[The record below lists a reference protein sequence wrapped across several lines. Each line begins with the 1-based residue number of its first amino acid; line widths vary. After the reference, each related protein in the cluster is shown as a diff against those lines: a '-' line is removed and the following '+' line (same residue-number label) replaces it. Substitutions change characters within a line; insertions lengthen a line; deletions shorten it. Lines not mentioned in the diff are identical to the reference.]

1 MGNAEYM
8 GIHNSSG
15 PPIEQ
20 RVGSPI
26 TEKNTKKISMKAFT
40 TACALIAGVSAE
52 SHIGLPLAG
61 SFSPVYGHGVA
72 HHPLT
77 YSRPVYGPVYTGVHH
92 PIVHHPIVHHPIF
105 KREADAEPRF
115 TYQTKVTHP
124 DEKSGYEYRVN
135 VDPMGNGH
143 SSASSYQFHEQQ
155 RDNMMRQQQRQN
167 QMGNQML
174 FGRVDQ
180 FNCQQMQYGMDNR
193 MGGRMDM
200 HNQMVRQRNNQMMAG
215 RDNQMVNEHGY
226 DMFDQYLRRQDGRMN
241 NFYSYERML
250 QRQNEARRNMNN
262 QHRMFK
268 REAEPSFEYDVTAEH
283 ENNNP
288 QMVSRNQQMMDVMTR
303 PQQQTYRGN
312 DQMDSHMN
320 QINNHRMQY
329 NMDNRMDGRM
339 NQKERMMQQRNQ
351 HMNQFNNQR
360 INQHSNQMDQYN
372 RHNMENQTDSRMNP
386 MDTRRNHMDTHM
398 NRMDTHMNRMDTQ
411 MNQMHGRNDQR
422 MQYNR
427 NNQMTN
433 QMHQRQFDD
442 FFPGTFSFNRDS
454 MQFQNNRFQ
463 QDQFRNYY

>member
-1 MGNAEYM
+1 M

-20 RVGSPI
+20 RVGNPI

-52 SHIGLPLAG
+52 SLSIRLPFAG
-61 SFSPVYGHGVA
+61 SFSPVYSHGVA

-77 YSRPVYGPVYTGVHH
+77 YSRPVYGPVYTG
-92 PIVHHPIVHHPIF
+92 VHHPIVHHPIF

-167 QMGNQML
+167 QM
-174 FGRVDQ
+174 
-180 FNCQQMQYGMDNR
+180 
-193 MGGRMDM
+193 
-200 HNQMVRQRNNQMMAG
+200 VRQRNNQMMAG

-226 DMFDQYLRRQDGRMN
+226 DMFDQMIEQRQDSNMRDQYLRRQDGRMN

-250 QRQNEARRNMNN
+250 QRQNEARRNLNN

-268 REAEPSFEYDVTAEH
+268 REAEPSFEYDVSAEH
-283 ENNNP
+283 ENSNH

-303 PQQQTYRGN
+303 PQQQTYRRN

-360 INQHSNQMDQYN
+360 INHHSNQMDQYN
-372 RHNMENQTDSRMNP
+372 RHNMENQ
-386 MDTRRNHMDTHM
+386 MD
-398 NRMDTHMNRMDTQ
+398 
-411 MNQMHGRNDQR
+411 QMHGRNDQR

-433 QMHQRQFDD
+433 QMH
-442 FFPGTFSFNRDS
+442 
-454 MQFQNNRFQ
+454 
-463 QDQFRNYY
+463 

>member
-1 MGNAEYM
+1 M

-20 RVGSPI
+20 RVGNPI

-52 SHIGLPLAG
+52 SLSIRLPFAG
-61 SFSPVYGHGVA
+61 SFSPVYSHGVA

-77 YSRPVYGPVYTGVHH
+77 YSRPVYGPVYTG
-92 PIVHHPIVHHPIF
+92 VHHPIVHHPIF

-167 QMGNQML
+167 QMGNQM
-174 FGRVDQ
+174 FGHVDQ
-180 FNCQQMQYGMDNR
+180 FNGQQMQYGNDNR

-226 DMFDQYLRRQDGRMN
+226 DMFDQMIEQRQDSNMRDQYLRRQDGRMN

-283 ENNNP
+283 ENNNH
-288 QMVSRNQQMMDVMTR
+288 QMVSRNQQMMDVMTQ
-303 PQQQTYRGN
+303 PQQQIYHRN
-312 DQMDSHMN
+312 DQ
-320 QINNHRMQY
+320 
-329 NMDNRMDGRM
+329 
-339 NQKERMMQQRNQ
+339 
-351 HMNQFNNQR
+351 MNQFNNQR
-360 INQHSNQMDQYN
+360 RNQYINQIDQHNRNNMD
-372 RHNMENQTDSRMNP
+372 
-386 MDTRRNHMDTHM
+386 
-398 NRMDTHMNRMDTQ
+398 NRMDQMDS
-411 MNQMHGRNDQR
+411 R
-422 MQYNR
+422 
-427 NNQMTN
+427 
-433 QMHQRQFDD
+433 
-442 FFPGTFSFNRDS
+442 
-454 MQFQNNRFQ
+454 
-463 QDQFRNYY
+463 